1 MCQAQNA
8 TSACVKATPR
18 SHLKLH
24 RSDFGCTAR
33 WSHQL
38 ISNWGIPAVAAKW
51 HGKNDEMHRPTVA
64 AIGCTKEKLETVN
77 GLDQVE
83 RAVVTRPAPGH
94 PLGPQAGQEVL
105 KDLERVGSTKGPSR
119 TRIPQRSP
127 KGKKPTSKVHGSTR
141 SKMLLCV
148 GTSQNGTNANGWMCK
163 HATNKPPTRHCI
175 NLAMTSL
182 LFRLLGFGNMFVDR
196 HRTGVVSF

>member
-1 MCQAQNA
+1 METKKQHMQHKTLRMDCKHWCEKGHGTCTLSCKTKLLEPKHESEIYSVRRMCQAQNA

-51 HGKNDEMHRPTVA
+51 HGKNDEIHRPTVA

-77 GLDQVE
+77 GLDQGE

-105 KDLERVGSTKGPSR
+105 KDLEKVGSTKGPSR
-119 TRIPQRSP
+119 TRIPQRFPACLGADAAEDPSCQP
-127 KGKKPTSKVHGSTR
+127 
-141 SKMLLCV
+141 
-148 GTSQNGTNANGWMCK
+148 
-163 HATNKPPTRHCI
+163 AT
-175 NLAMTSL
+175 
-182 LFRLLGFGNMFVDR
+182 
-196 HRTGVVSF
+196 

>member
-1 MCQAQNA
+1 MKQSYTLFNGCAKHRNA

-51 HGKNDEMHRPTVA
+51 HGRNDEMHRPTVA

-94 PLGPQAGQEVL
+94 PLGPQDGQEVL

-127 KGKKPTSKVHGSTR
+127 ACLGADAAEDPACQ
-141 SKMLLCV
+141 L
-148 GTSQNGTNANGWMCK
+148 
-163 HATNKPPTRHCI
+163 AT
-175 NLAMTSL
+175 
-182 LFRLLGFGNMFVDR
+182 
-196 HRTGVVSF
+196 

>member
-1 MCQAQNA
+1 MCESYTAITTEA
-8 TSACVKATPR
+8 SPL
-18 SHLKLH
+18 SFWLH
-24 RSDFGCTAR
+24 RTLVTPANIK
-33 WSHQL
+33 L
-38 ISNWGIPAVAAKW
+38 EIPAVAAKW

-77 GLDQVE
+77 GLDQGE

-127 KGKKPTSKVHGSTR
+127 ACLGADAAEDPACQ
-141 SKMLLCV
+141 L
-148 GTSQNGTNANGWMCK
+148 
-163 HATNKPPTRHCI
+163 AT
-175 NLAMTSL
+175 
-182 LFRLLGFGNMFVDR
+182 
-196 HRTGVVSF
+196 